1 MTQLFAGVAT
11 IVLAII
17 LYGLGRKPSKPLL
30 SSTDVSEVVALN
42 RAQVELVQQEE
53 VEETSEHAPV
63 IAWQPP
69 STSAERLAMQQSLRR
84 SMEAG
89 PDLRLQAIK
98 LAGQWGHPS
107 VLPLLRRGLHD
118 SDSQVVE
125 AAAAAIERHR
135 GGLKPAPA
143 QPVRPPRNV
152 ARMR

>member
-17 LYGLGRKPSKPLL
+17 LYGLGRKPNKRLL

-42 RAQVELVQQEE
+42 RAQVELVQQE
-53 VEETSEHAPV
+53 VEETADHAPA

-69 STSAERLAMQQSLRR
+69 STSAERLALQQSLRGL
-84 SMEAG
+84 MEAG
-89 PDLRLQAIK
+89 PDLRLQAIR
-98 LAGQWGHPS
+98 LAGQWGHQS

-135 GGLKPAPA
+135 GGIQPASTH
-143 QPVRPPRNV
+143 PVRPPRNV

>member
-11 IVLAII
+11 IVLAIV
-17 LYGLGRKPSKPLL
+17 LYGLGRKPNKPLL

-42 RAQVELVQQEE
+42 RAQVELVQQE
-53 VEETSEHAPV
+53 VEETTKHPLV
-63 IAWQPP
+63 TAWHPP
-69 STSAERLAMQQSLRR
+69 STSAERLALQQTLRR

-89 PDLRLQAIK
+89 PDQRLQAIK
-98 LAGQWGHPS
+98 LAGQWGHKS

-135 GGLKPAPA
+135 GGIQPASA

>member
-17 LYGLGRKPSKPLL
+17 LYGLGRKPHKTLL
-30 SSTDVSEVVALN
+30 RSTDVSEVVALN
-42 RAQVELVQQEE
+42 RAQVELVQVAE
-53 VEETSEHAPV
+53 VEEVAERAPV
-63 IAWQPP
+63 LAWQAP
-69 STSAERLAMQQSLRR
+69 STSAERLALQQSLRR
-84 SMEAG
+84 SMDAG

-98 LAGQWGHPS
+98 LAGQWGHQS

-118 SDSQVVE
+118 SDSRVVE

-135 GGLKPAPA
+135 GGHHPASA
-143 QPVRPPRNV
+143 QTVRPPRNV

>member
-17 LYGLGRKPSKPLL
+17 LYGLGRRPKKPFLL
-30 SSTDVSEVVALN
+30 STDVSEVVALN
-42 RAQVELVQQEE
+42 RAQVELVQVAALEGAA
-53 VEETSEHAPV
+53 EHDPV

-69 STSAERLAMQQSLRR
+69 SSSAERLALQQSLRR
-84 SMEAG
+84 SMDAG

-98 LAGQWGHPS
+98 LAGQWGHQS
-107 VLPLLRRGLHD
+107 VLPLLCRGLHD
-118 SDSQVVE
+118 SDSRVVE

-135 GGLKPAPA
+135 GGHQPASA

>member
-17 LYGLGRKPSKPLL
+17 LYGLGRKPHKPILR
-30 SSTDVSEVVALN
+30 STDVSEVVALN
-42 RAQVELVQQEE
+42 RAQVELVQVAE
-53 VEETSEHAPV
+53 VEEVAERAPV
-63 IAWQPP
+63 LAWQAP
-69 STSAERLAMQQSLRR
+69 STSAERLAMQHYLRR
-84 SMEAG
+84 SMDDG

-98 LAGQWGHPS
+98 LAGQWGHQS

-118 SDSQVVE
+118 SDSRVVE

-135 GGLKPAPA
+135 SGPSPDLA
-143 QPVRPPRNV
+143 QSVRPPRNV

>member
-17 LYGLGRKPSKPLL
+17 LYGLGRKPHKPLL
-30 SSTDVSEVVALN
+30 RSTDVSEVVALN
-42 RAQVELVQQEE
+42 RAQVELVQVAE
-53 VEETSEHAPV
+53 VEEVAERAPV
-63 IAWQPP
+63 LAWQAP
-69 STSAERLAMQQSLRR
+69 STSAERLAMQHYLRR
-84 SMEAG
+84 SMDDG

-98 LAGQWGHPS
+98 LAGQWGHQS

-118 SDSQVVE
+118 SDSRVVE

-135 GGLKPAPA
+135 SGPYPASA

>member
-17 LYGLGRKPSKPLL
+17 LYGLGRKPHKTLL
-30 SSTDVSEVVALN
+30 RSTDVSEVVALN
-42 RAQVELVQQEE
+42 RAQVELVQVAE
-53 VEETSEHAPV
+53 VEEVAERAPV
-63 IAWQPP
+63 LAWQAP
-69 STSAERLAMQQSLRR
+69 STSAERLALQQSLRR
-84 SMEAG
+84 SMDAG

-98 LAGQWGHPS
+98 LAGQWGHQS

-118 SDSQVVE
+118 SDSRVVE

-135 GGLKPAPA
+135 GGHHPASS
-143 QPVRPPRNV
+143 QTVRPPRNV